1 MSEQSAASG
10 EETLLRRRIRDVVA
24 LSTLPAIWGNADAR
38 QIGERTAE
46 ALLGMLQLEF
56 AAVVLSGGP
65 AIEIIRHRSGSV
77 SEWERWLGDLLASRS
92 MPRAVKEVFESAC
105 PDGRALHVS
114 CVSMGLGKEGTLIT
128 ASTAP
133 DYPTETERLL
143 LDVAA
148 NQAALALRRWR
159 SEEALRENNRT
170 LAVLNRTGAAVAA
183 HIDLESVVQTVTEAA
198 TELSGAQF
206 GAFFYN
212 VLDEKG
218 ESYTLY
224 TISGVPREAFSKFPM
239 PRNTAVFNPTFRGEG
254 IIRSDDIRK
263 DARYGQN
270 PPYNGMP
277 VGHLPVV
284 SYLAVPV
291 VSRSGEVLGG
301 LFFGHERPGI
311 FSERTEQI
319 VAGIAAQAA
328 IAIDNARLFKA
339 AQSELAERRRVEK
352 HQELL
357 LAELN
362 HRVKNTLAIVLSIA
376 TQTLRHADTADVF
389 RAGFEARIM
398 ALAEAHNL
406 LTDSNW
412 EGASLRSMIER
423 VLTPYRGDGE
433 PRYILSAPK
442 DIQVGPRMAVALV
455 MAFNELATNA
465 AKYGALSDGKGQV
478 NVSWSIGDHGNPG
491 YLRLKWEE
499 TGGPLVRPPERKGFG
514 SRLIRGL
521 SEDEAGKVQME
532 FAPAGLICTF
542 DLPLPAGMAL

>member
-1 MSEQSAASG
+1 MSEQSAPSG
-10 EETLLRRRIRDVVA
+10 EEALLRRRIRDVVA

-38 QIGERTAE
+38 QIAERTAE
-46 ALLGMLQLEF
+46 ALLGMLQLEV
-56 AAVVLSGGP
+56 AAVVVSGDP
-65 AIEIIRHRSGSV
+65 PLEIIRHRGGSV
-77 SEWERWLGDLLASRS
+77 GDWEKWLRDLFVSRP
-92 MPRAVKEVFESAC
+92 MPGTVTEVFESTSA
-105 PDGRALHVS
+105 GGAALHVS

-128 ASTAP
+128 ASASA

-159 SEEALRENNRT
+159 SEEALRDNNRT
-170 LAVLNRTGAAVAA
+170 LAVLNRTGAVVAA
-183 HIDLESVVQTVTEAA
+183 NIDLENIVQTVTEAA

-212 VLDEKG
+212 VLDDKG

-239 PRNTAVFNPTFRGEG
+239 PRNTAVFNPTFRGDG
-254 IIRSDDIRK
+254 VIRSDDIRR
-263 DARYGQN
+263 DPRYGQN

-277 VGHLPVV
+277 EGHLPVV

-301 LFFGHERPGI
+301 LFFGHKKPGV
-311 FSERTEQI
+311 FSERTEKI
-319 VAGIAAQAA
+319 VAGIATQAA

-376 TQTLRHADTADVF
+376 TQTLRHTDTAETF

-412 EGASLRSMIER
+412 EGASLRAVIER
-423 VLTPYRGDGE
+423 VLTPYRGEGK
-433 PRYILSAPK
+433 PRYVFSAAK

-465 AKYGALSDGKGQV
+465 AKYGALSNETGQV
-478 NVSWSIGDHGNPG
+478 NVSWSIAQGSEPS
-491 YLRLKWEE
+491 YLRVKWEE
-499 TGGPLVRPPERKGFG
+499 IGGPGVKPPQRKGFG

-521 SEDEAGKVQME
+521 SADEAGKVEMD
-532 FAPAGLICTF
+532 FAPTGLICTF
-542 DLPLPAGMAL
+542 DLPLPQE

>member
-1 MSEQSAASG
+1 MSEQSVASG
-10 EETLLRRRIRDVVA
+10 EEALLRRRIRDVVA

-38 QIGERTAE
+38 QIAERTAE
-46 ALLGMLQLEF
+46 ALLGMLQLE
-56 AAVVLSGGP
+56 AAIVLSGDP
-65 AIEIIRHRSGSV
+65 AVEIIRHRGGSV
-77 SEWERWLGDLLASRS
+77 ADWQKWLRDLLVSRP
-92 MPRAVKEVFESAC
+92 MPRAVKEVFESAS
-105 PDGRALHVS
+105 PGGTTLHVS
-114 CVSMGLGKEGTLIT
+114 FASMGLGKEGTLIT
-128 ASTAP
+128 ASAAP

-159 SEEALRENNRT
+159 SEEALRDNNRT
-170 LAVLNRTGAAVAA
+170 LAVLNRTGAVVAA
-183 HIDLESVVQTVTEAA
+183 NIDLENIVQTVTEAA

-212 VLDEKG
+212 VLDDKG

-239 PRNTAVFNPTFRGEG
+239 PRNTAVFNPTFRGDG
-254 IIRSDDIRK
+254 VIRSDDIRQ
-263 DARYGQN
+263 DPRYGQN

-277 VGHLPVV
+277 EGHLPVV

-301 LFFGHERPGI
+301 LFFGHKQPGI

-319 VAGIAAQAA
+319 VAGIATQAA

-376 TQTLRHADTADVF
+376 TQTLRHTDTAETF

-412 EGASLRSMIER
+412 EGASLRAVIER
-423 VLTPYRGDGE
+423 VLTPYRGEGK
-433 PRYILSAPK
+433 PRYVFSAAK

-465 AKYGALSDGKGQV
+465 AKYGALSNETGQV
-478 NVSWSIGDHGNPG
+478 NVSWSIAQGSDPS
-491 YLRLKWEE
+491 YLRVKWEE
-499 TGGPLVRPPERKGFG
+499 IGGPGVKPPQRKGFG

-521 SEDEAGKVQME
+521 SADEAGKVEMD
-532 FAPAGLICTF
+532 FAPTGLICTF
-542 DLPLPAGMAL
+542 DLPLPQE